1 MIENRCNRK
10 KLRLPTREEKKRYP
24 AVRGYD
30 EQGNPVYKKRIKE
43 NTILEKRNKIE
54 KIVYAI
60 MLIVMCLHAFTLIFP
75 PLWMFMSALKGAL
88 EFAGGDP
95 FAFPV
100 KYRWSNFI
108 EAFKMLKVGN
118 TTFAGMIFNSIWYTL
133 IRTVLIQ
140 MVTSIVAYTVS
151 RFKFRGRMLYY
162 NYIIITMTLPLVG
175 TGAATLKLWA
185 DLGMLDTPMY
195 VVISSLGVAGG
206 EFLVLYGFYRS
217 VSTSYAEAAKIDGA
231 DAFYIYFRIIMPQ
244 AFPVLLTYTVMAAM
258 AHWND
263 YDTMILY
270 LPSYPTLA
278 SGLFE
283 YQATAVRSANYP
295 IYYAG
300 LLISAIPSVVLFAFT
315 ADKMMTSLSIGGL
328 KG

>member
-1 MIENRCNRK
+1 MMENIKHRK
-10 KLRLPTREEKKRYP
+10 NLRAPTSEEKRLYP
-24 AVRGYD
+24 SVKGYD
-30 EQGNPVYKKRIKE
+30 EQGNPVYKKNIKE
-43 NTILEKRNKIE
+43 NTILSKRNKIE
-54 KIVYAI
+54 KLVYAVMFVI
-60 MLIVMCLHAFTLIFP
+60 MCIHAFTLIFP
-75 PLWMFMSALKGAL
+75 PLWMFMSSLKGSL
-88 EFAGGDP
+88 EFASGDP
-95 FAFPV
+95 FALPV
-100 KYRWSNFI
+100 QYHWTNFI
-108 EAFKMLKVGN
+108 DAFEMLQVGN
-118 TTFAGMIFNSIWYTL
+118 TTFAGMIFNSIWYTV
-133 IRTVLIQ
+133 IKTVLVQ
-140 MVTSIVAYTVS
+140 MVTSIVSYTIS
-151 RFKFRGRMLYY
+151 RFKFRGRMIYY

-185 DLGMLDTPMY
+185 DLGMLDTPMF
-195 VVISSLGVAGG
+195 VIISSLGISGG
-206 EFLVLYGFYRS
+206 EFLVLYGFYKS

-231 DAFYIYFRIIMPQ
+231 NAFYIYFRIIMPQ
-244 AFPVLLTYTVMAAM
+244 AFPVLLTYTVMDAM

-263 YDTMILY
+263 YNTMILY

-300 LLISAIPSVVLFAFT
+300 LLISAIPSVVLFSFT